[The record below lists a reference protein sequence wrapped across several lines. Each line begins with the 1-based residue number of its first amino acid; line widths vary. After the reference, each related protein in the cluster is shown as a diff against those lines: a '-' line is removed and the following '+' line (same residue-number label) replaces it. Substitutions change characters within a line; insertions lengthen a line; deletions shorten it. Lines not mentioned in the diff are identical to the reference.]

1 MCNKRESEMNVMS
14 DKVKKVKLVEIV
26 VKERRASTFKFTLT
40 KENKEYLRTL
50 ETIVE

>member
-1 MCNKRESEMNVMS
+1 MNVMS
-14 DKVKKVKLVEIV
+14 EKVKKVKLVEK
-26 VKERRASTFKFTLT
+26 KERRAATFKFTLT